1 MFSTFKIADEMTIT
15 ELYECMSNKD
25 FQDPATGNLFSNA
38 YMYLYPP
45 ENENQIH
52 EEILVIKERLKRP
65 NNYLD
70 VLILDIFEVFCS
82 YLKQKKFG
90 QKTMFDFFIE
100 KEIQTPDKVND
111 SLIREGR
118 SDNFFK
124 FVNEN
129 INEHFSAGDTDK
141 KVYVIIHGF
150 GAVYPYLRT
159 SKFLSNFEKYF
170 IGEKYK
176 LILFYPGVIKDYY
189 SLFKLL
195 NDENPYRAIKLIN

>member
-1 MFSTFKIADEMTIT
+1 MTIT
-15 ELYECMSNKD
+15 ELYERMSNKE

-52 EEILVIKERLKRP
+52 DEILVIKERLKRP

-70 VLILDIFEVFCS
+70 VLILDIFDVFCAF
-82 YLKQKKFG
+82 LKQKKFG
-90 QKTMFDFFIE
+90 AKTLFDFFLE
-100 KEIQTPDKVND
+100 KELQAPGKVNE
-111 SLIREGR
+111 SLIREAK
-118 SDNFFK
+118 SDGFFE
-124 FVNEN
+124 FMNEN
-129 INEHFSAGDTDK
+129 IKLHFSEGDPDK

-150 GAVYPYLRT
+150 GSVFPYLRT

-176 LILFYPGVIKDYY
+176 LILFYPGEVKDFY
-189 SLFKLL
+189 SLFNLL

>member
-1 MFSTFKIADEMTIT
+1 MTIT
-15 ELYECMSNKD
+15 ELYERMSNKD

-45 ENENQIH
+45 ESENQIH
-52 EEILVIKERLKRP
+52 DEIQVIKERLKRP

-70 VLILDIFEVFCS
+70 VLILDIFELYCAF
-82 YLKQKKFG
+82 LKHKKFG
-90 QKTMFDFFIE
+90 KTSLFDFFIE
-100 KEIQTPDKVND
+100 KEKQTPDKVNE
-111 SLIREGR
+111 SLIREAK
-118 SDNFFK
+118 SDGFFAFLDK
-124 FVNEN
+124 A
-129 INEHFSAGDTDK
+129 IKSHFSEGETDK

-150 GAVYPYLRT
+150 GSIFPYLRT
-159 SKFLSNFEKYF
+159 SKFLNNFEKYF

-176 LILFYPGVIKDYY
+176 LILFYPGEVKDYY

>member
-1 MFSTFKIADEMTIT
+1 MTII
-15 ELYECMSNKD
+15 ELYERMSNKD

-38 YMYLYPP
+38 YMYLYSP
-45 ENENQIH
+45 ENENQIR

-82 YLKQKKFG
+82 FLKQRKFG
-90 QKTMFDFFIE
+90 QKNMFDFFLE
-100 KEIQTPDKVND
+100 KESQTPEKVND

-118 SDNFFK
+118 SDDFFK
-124 FVNEN
+124 FVNQN
-129 INEHFSAGDTDK
+129 IKEHFSEGDADK

-150 GAVYPYLRT
+150 GAVYPYIRA
-159 SKFLSNFEKYF
+159 SRFLSNFEKYF
-170 IGEKYK
+170 ISERYK
-176 LILFYPGVIKDYY
+176 LILFYPGDVKDYY

>member
-1 MFSTFKIADEMTIT
+1 
-15 ELYECMSNKD
+15 MSNKD

-52 EEILVIKERLKRP
+52 DEISVIKERLKRP

-70 VLILDIFEVFCS
+70 VLILDIFDVFCAF
-82 YLKQKKFG
+82 LKQKKFG
-90 QKTMFDFFIE
+90 AKTLFDFFLE
-100 KEIQTPDKVND
+100 KELQAPGKVNE
-111 SLIREGR
+111 SLIREAK
-118 SDNFFK
+118 SDGFFE
-124 FVNEN
+124 FMNAN
-129 INEHFSAGDTDK
+129 IKLHFSEGDTDK

-150 GAVYPYLRT
+150 GSVFPYLRT

-176 LILFYPGVIKDYY
+176 LILFYPGEVKDFY
-189 SLFKLL
+189 SLFNLL

>member
-1 MFSTFKIADEMTIT
+1 MTIT
-15 ELYECMSNKD
+15 ELYERMSNKE

-45 ENENQIH
+45 ESENQTRN
-52 EEILVIKERLKRP
+52 EIQVIKERLKRP

-70 VLILDIFEVFCS
+70 ILILDIFEVFCN
-82 YLKQKKFG
+82 YLTQRKFG
-90 QKTMFDFFIE
+90 QKTMYNFFLE
-100 KEIQTPDKVND
+100 KEKETPGKVNE
-111 SLIREGR
+111 SLIREAK
-118 SDNFFK
+118 SESFFAYT
-124 FVNEN
+124 NEC
-129 INEHFSAGDTDK
+129 INTHFSEGDTEK

-150 GAVYPYLRT
+150 GAIFPYLRA

-176 LILFYPGVIKDYY
+176 LILFYPGEVKDYY
-189 SLFKLL
+189 SLFNLL